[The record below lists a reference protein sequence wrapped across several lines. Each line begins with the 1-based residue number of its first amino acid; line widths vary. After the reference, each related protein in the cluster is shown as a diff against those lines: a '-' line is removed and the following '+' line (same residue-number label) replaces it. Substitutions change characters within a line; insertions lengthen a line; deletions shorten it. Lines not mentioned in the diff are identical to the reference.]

1 MKQQGN
7 ELNVEKKLYVE
18 RLVNNVRQ
26 LQPITAAT
34 ELAVGDKV
42 VSRLTIRLDRPM
54 DFIQLKD
61 QRAACFEPIGTLS
74 GYRWNN
80 GFGYYVDIKELQP
93 ISSSMDWAKVFM
105 FLNIAIVSVVPE
117 CMKPDWQPFRV
128 HMHPNMFLTP
138 LR

>member
-54 DFIQLKD
+54 DFIQLE
-61 QRAACFEPIGTLS
+61 RPACRLLRTYRYVIRLS
-74 GYRWNN
+74 L
-80 GFGYYVDIKELQP
+80 E
-93 ISSSMDWAKVFM
+93 
-105 FLNIAIVSVVPE
+105 
-117 CMKPDWQPFRV
+117 
-128 HMHPNMFLTP
+128 
-138 LR
+138 